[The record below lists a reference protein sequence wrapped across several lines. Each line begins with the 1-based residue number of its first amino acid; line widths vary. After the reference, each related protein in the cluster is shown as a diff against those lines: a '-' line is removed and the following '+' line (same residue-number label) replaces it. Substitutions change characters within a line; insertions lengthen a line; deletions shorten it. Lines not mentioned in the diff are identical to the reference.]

1 MGKRYVEV
9 THIYV
14 LPIDSDDVSVI
25 DAIAPQGVSM
35 MEDFMR
41 QRAQRIQN
49 LRSDYKIMPKEYNPD
64 DDHYPGN
71 GDQDMDASA
80 LELIEEGFI
89 TPAQIE
95 LIRQL
100 PARQADIDEAKHA
113 IENDADASISFTQG
127 VMGQSPRIPHP
138 WDTGD
143 WIFPEDHPFR
153 QFEEDAKRGDK
164 TANGMFHYIAKAAD
178 QLEVGDGEAD

>member
-9 THIYV
+9 THTYV

-49 LRSDYKIMPKEYNPD
+49 LHSDYKIMPVEYQPTD
-64 DDHYPGN
+64 DVVQGN
-71 GDQDMDASA
+71 GDRDMDDSA
-80 LELIEEGFI
+80 LELIEEGLI
-89 TPAQIE
+89 TAEQIE
-95 LIRQL
+95 QIKQL

-113 IENDADASISFTQG
+113 IENDTDAGISFTEN

-138 WDTGD
+138 WDTGH
-143 WIFPEDHPFR
+143 WIFPEGHPFR
-153 QFEEDAKRGDK
+153 SYEEA
-164 TANGMFHYIAKAAD
+164 AKAGDEVSQNLFSHIAEAAK